1 MEPQGEFNILDI
13 HSKPIQ
19 GDVFPVNAI
28 HSDQSWNET
37 EPLITPEKV
46 KALHLFGIP
55 LVSGMKDP
63 LTGRNDVFPITQ
75 IAEHIDYAV
84 ATAEL
89 ETGLTI
95 FPRKYDKSKP
105 FDPQEYK
112 SYGYF
117 QLPYRPIASI
127 EEVSIKIANQEK
139 LWSIPLEWIATSN
152 LVWGQLNI
160 LTVGIL
166 GVVTDTGKAQPI
178 ADAAGNALLFNAL
191 FGRDSYWIPEMWRF
205 KLTAGF
211 PQGKVPKVVNE
222 LIGTI
227 AAMEVL
233 ALLATTYAKNNS
245 QSLSVGGLSESTGGM
260 GPQLFDARLKLLE
273 KKRSVLTK
281 KLKNMYQLLFIS
293 DNC

>member
-95 FPRKYDKSKP
+95 FPRKYDKSLA

-127 EEVSIKIANQEK
+127 EEVTIKIANNER
-139 LWSIPLEWIATSN
+139 LWIVPLEWVGTSN

-166 GVVTDTGKAQPI
+166 GVVTETGKAQVIP
-178 ADAAGNALLFNAL
+178 DAAGNAMLLNAL
-191 FGRDSYWIPEMWRF
+191 FSKDSYWIPEFWHVKM
-205 KLTAGF
+205 TAGF

-273 KKRSVLTK
+273 KKRKVLSQKIKSTYN
-281 KLKNMYQLLFIS
+281 LIFFSSNV
-293 DNC
+293 